1 MIEIKS
7 KRKSTPLYTGVMTFN
22 LVGVNPDREE
32 LSSIL
37 GTDIEREPVYTDT
50 DREGNARI
58 RLDFWFKNE
67 EYGITR
73 SFPIWLTDAL
83 VPKSSNNKTQ
93 YMGANGLSTY
103 ATGPEELLTER
114 FNKWIFPDVR
124 DNFPDFREAHVGEAD
139 LYQMLIALFKSDTR
153 VKENVI
159 IIDTDWSDI
168 VSGNI
173 EPITSHLTDNM
184 KVQLLVAQTPKEMD
198 NGGTVWNVE
207 FYRKVIL
214 SEGDSTRRLSNQL
227 KKDAE
232 NGYPYK
238 GNYQDSFDVLEFD
251 PSSAVPEQT
260 VAPASEDSVRKALRL

>member
-1 MIEIKS
+1 MENFLK
-7 KRKSTPLYTGVMTFN
+7 G
-22 LVGVNPDREE
+22 
-32 LSSIL
+32 
-37 GTDIEREPVYTDT
+37 
-50 DREGNARI
+50 
-58 RLDFWFKNE
+58 
-67 EYGITR
+67 
-73 SFPIWLTDAL
+73 
-83 VPKSSNNKTQ
+83 SN
-93 YMGANGLSTY
+93 
-103 ATGPEELLTER
+103 
-114 FNKWIFPDVR
+114 
-124 DNFPDFREAHVGEAD
+124 PDFREAHVGEAE

-173 EPITSHLTDNM
+173 KPITSHLTDNM
-184 KVQLLVAQTPKEMD
+184 KVQLLVAQVPKEMD

-214 SEGDSTRRLSNQL
+214 SDGDSTRRLSNQI
-227 KKDAE
+227 KKDVE

-251 PSSAVPEQT
+251 PSFAVPEQT